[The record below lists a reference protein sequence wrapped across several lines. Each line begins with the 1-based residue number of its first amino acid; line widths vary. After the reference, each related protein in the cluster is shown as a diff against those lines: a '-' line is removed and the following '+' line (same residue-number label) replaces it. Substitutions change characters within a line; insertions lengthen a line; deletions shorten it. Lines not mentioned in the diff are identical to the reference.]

1 MADNYDAYDFQG
13 GSSGGSNVW
22 ADDFYY
28 ATGAGQSWGNVATP
42 AYAPTYFGDAV
53 EAARFN
59 QYTPNAGQNDTRPW
73 YERVAEYG
81 LGRYIDNRLGP
92 GEVYRS
98 NNPATFAGQNGRT
111 YTNVPVQS
119 GATAQSGSGVLMLAA
134 AAVAALLLIK

>member
-1 MADNYDAYDFQG
+1 MEYDAYDFQG
-13 GSSGGSNVW
+13 GGSGGSTVW

-42 AYAPTYFGDAV
+42 AYAPTYFGDQV

-59 QYTPNAGQNDTRPW
+59 QYTPRAGQNDTRPW

-92 GEVYRS
+92 GEVVRS
-98 NNPATFAGQNGRT
+98 NNPGTFAGQNGRT

-119 GATAQSGSGVLMLAA
+119 GAAAAGGMPSGLLLVA
-134 AAVAALLLIK
+134 AAVAAFLLIK